1 MNIIKT
7 AGALACAAALL
18 GSSAVRAEDN
28 TLKIGIVAPMSGAFA
43 SNGKQVENGINAF
56 MKDNGDTVSGQKVS
70 VIYRDTGGAS
80 PEGAKR
86 ISQEL
91 ISRDKVDVLG
101 GYVFTQDAMA
111 SAAVATA
118 GKKPMFIMMG
128 ATSSVTTKSPYIIR
142 TSYTMPQMS
151 LPMGQWAAKNGIK
164 KAFVLVADYGPGH
177 DGATWFEKG
186 FKENGGVVVEEVM
199 VPVSNRDFGPYVQRI
214 KDAKPDAVFVF
225 LPAGEPTVVFMKE
238 YANRGLAKAGI
249 KVLATEGWAD
259 DETLAAVG
267 DAAVGVISTGFY
279 TTGRDTAINKKFL
292 TAYKAVSDGKMPPNF
307 IAVAAYDAMQVIY
320 TAMKQQKGKLDPD
333 KLMAAAKGMQFE
345 SPRGPFLIDKDTRDI
360 VEDIYVRKVENIN
373 GKIVNREFDKFPM
386 VKDPGK

>member
-1 MNIIKT
+1 MNIFKF
-7 AGALACAAALL
+7 AGALACASVLL
-18 GSSAVRAEDN
+18 ASSAARADEPV
-28 TLKIGIVAPMSGAFA
+28 KIGIVAPMSGAFA
-43 SNGKQVENGINAF
+43 SYGKQVENGINAF
-56 MKDNGDTVSGQKVS
+56 MKDNGDSVSGRKVS

-80 PEGAKR
+80 PEAAKR

-101 GYVFTQDAMA
+101 GYIFTQDALA
-111 SAAVATA
+111 SASLATA
-118 GKKPMFIMMG
+118 GKKPMFVMIA
-128 ATSSVTTKSPYIIR
+128 ATSSVSTKSPYVIR
-142 TSYTMPQMS
+142 TSYTLAQVA

-164 KAFVLVADYGPGH
+164 KVFVLVADYGPGH
-177 DGATWFEKG
+177 DGSTWFQKG
-186 FKENGGVVVEEVM
+186 FKDNGGVVVDEVQ
-199 VPVSNRDFGPYVQRI
+199 VPISNRDFGPYVQRI

-225 LPAGEPTVVFMKE
+225 LPAGEPTVSFMKE

-267 DAAVGVISTGFY
+267 DAAVGVINTGFY
-279 TTGRDTAINKKFL
+279 TTGHESALNSKFL
-292 TAYKAVSDGKMPPNF
+292 AAYKAVSDGKLPPNF

-320 TAMKQQKGKLDPD
+320 TSMKQQNGKLDAD
-333 KLMAAAKGMQFE
+333 KLIAAAKGMQFE
-345 SPRGPFLIDKDTRDI
+345 SPRGPFLIDKDTRDT
-360 VEDIYVRKVENIN
+360 VEDIYVRRVESIN